1 VSDHLPPGT
10 TENVKS
16 SPRAFDTLRD
26 LLVGPERR
34 DLEDLRRRLEAAGLT
49 TEQIAEH
56 LPEAIAL
63 RAARDE
69 KLARSLSPTI
79 EGAIQESVRRRPE
92 KIASAIYPI
101 IGPAIRKSIADTMAG
116 IVTAINQAIEHSL
129 SPQGIRWRIE
139 SWRTGMSYAQIVIRH
154 ALVYRVEQVLLVH
167 AETGIL
173 LAHAAPPDL
182 DTTDADLV
190 SSMMSAI
197 RDFVRD
203 SFKGREQGGLRTFRV
218 DEFTILVEQGP
229 RALLAAKVRGQPPDD
244 LLERM
249 QVTLET
255 VHFEFGDPLKQFDGD
270 AAAFAATVPLLEE
283 RLETVVATDRREG
296 TPRGPRVAWG
306 LAGFAVLLLAAWF
319 AWSTWRWRTAV
330 NALAQEPGIV
340 VLDTDRGLRRSR
352 IAGLR
357 DPASADVREVLAQ
370 AGIDPRRVEF
380 DWEPFVSLDPPMV
393 VARAT
398 ARLAAP
404 AGIALAL
411 AGDTLVATGSGPAAW
426 VTRAMAAAIP
436 GVTVVDVRGV
446 TPLFPETIVRLR
458 RQIEDRQIQFAI
470 GTPALP
476 PEADSPVSAIATAF
490 ARLEAEAARLGYRA
504 ALRIVGRTDSNGATE
519 TNQQLSRDR
528 AAAVGRAL
536 AARGVATEAME
547 TVGVGSS
554 RPILGD
560 DPADAARLNRSVS
573 FEVGLALA
581 TMTRGGFE

>member
-1 VSDHLPPGT
+1 MSDHLPSGM
-10 TENVKS
+10 TE
-16 SPRAFDTLRD
+16 SPHAFDTLRD

-34 DLEDLRRRLEAAGLT
+34 DLEDLRRQLEEAGLT

-69 KLARSLSPTI
+69 KLARSLAPTI

-129 SPQGIRWRIE
+129 SPQGVRWRIE
-139 SWRTGMSYAQIVIRH
+139 AWRTGLPYAQIVIRH
-154 ALVYRVEQVLLVH
+154 ALLYRVEQVLLVH

-173 LAHAAPPDL
+173 LAHAAAPDL
-182 DTTDADLV
+182 ETTDADLV
-190 SSMMSAI
+190 SSMMTAI
-197 RDFVRD
+197 RDFARD
-203 SFKGREQGGLRTFRV
+203 SFQSREQGGLRTFQV

-229 RALLAAKVRGQPPDD
+229 RAVLAAKVRGQPPDD

-270 AAAFAATVPLLEE
+270 AAPFAAALPLLEE

-296 TPRGPRVAWG
+296 TRWGPRVAWG
-306 LAGFAVLLLAAWF
+306 LAGLAVLLLAAWF

-330 NALAQEPGIV
+330 DVLAQEPGIV
-340 VLDTDRGLRRSR
+340 VLDTDRGLRHSR

-357 DPASADVREVLAQ
+357 DPAAADAGEVLAQ
-370 AGIDPRRVEF
+370 AGIDTRRVEF
-380 DWEPFVSLDPPMV
+380 DWEPFVSLDPRMV

-398 ARLAAP
+398 ARLGTP
-404 AGIALAL
+404 ASITLAL
-411 AGDTLVATGSGPAAW
+411 AGDTLVATGSAPASW
-426 VTRAMAAAIP
+426 VARAMAATIP
-436 GVTVVDVRGV
+436 GVTAIDARGV
-446 TPLFPETIVRLR
+446 TPLFPDAIVRLR
-458 RQIEDRQIQFAI
+458 RQIEDRQIQFAM
-470 GTPALP
+470 GSSALP
-476 PEADSPVSAIATAF
+476 PEADSPVSGIATAF
-490 ARLEAEAARLGYRA
+490 ARLEAEAAELGYRA
-504 ALRIVGRTDSNGATE
+504 TLRIVGRTDSNGATE

-528 AAAVGRAL
+528 AEAVGRAL
-536 AARGVATEAME
+536 TTRGVATEAME
-547 TVGVGSS
+547 AVGVASS
-554 RPILGD
+554 RPIVGG
-560 DPADAARLNRSVS
+560 DPAEAGRLNRSVS
-573 FEVGLALA
+573 FEVGLAPT
-581 TMTRGGFE
+581 TMTRGGLE